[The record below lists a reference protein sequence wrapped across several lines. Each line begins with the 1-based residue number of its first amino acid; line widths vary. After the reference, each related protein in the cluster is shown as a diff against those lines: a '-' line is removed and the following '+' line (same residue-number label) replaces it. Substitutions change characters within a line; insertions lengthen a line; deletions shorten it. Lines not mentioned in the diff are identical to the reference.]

1 MVETTSYYRDNNN
14 TNTGS
19 SRIGRG
25 AFTIAFLQQQG
36 SAFQYTCDSIIY

>member
-14 TNTGS
+14 TTTTNTGS

-36 SAFQYTCDSIIY
+36 SAF

>member
-14 TNTGS
+14 TTTNTGS

-36 SAFQYTCDSIIY
+36 SAF